1 MTRSAYLIYNPTAG
15 QGDPDLEL
23 KLLQTL
29 LSPKFDLHIQKTT
42 EEINA
47 DQLAHQALDKG
58 FKTVIAAG
66 GDGTI
71 SATAGVL
78 INTHV
83 AFGIIPCGTANALA
97 STLGIASS
105 IEEACETI
113 LAGHTRIIDTALCNK
128 QPMLLLAGV
137 GFEADTIEG
146 TSKQVKKNLGMLAYI
161 LSGLQQLRE
170 FEQFNAEIET
180 DEKIIKVTAAAI
192 TVANAAPATSILA
205 QGPSKVIFDDGL
217 LDVTIV
223 APKNRAS
230 AVTASYHLLQTA
242 LQNEEAQRDD
252 IGYLKTKRVK
262 ITTDPLQNVVVDGE
276 VIGNTAIEVEIIP
289 HSLIIFVPATQGDSP
304 PEKIENLPKSQV
316 EAKIKSID

>member
-15 QGDPDLEL
+15 QGDPEQEL
-23 KLLQTL
+23 QLIQSLLA
-29 LSPKFDLHIQKTT
+29 PEFDLYTEKTT
-42 EEINA
+42 EEVDA
-47 DQLAHQALDKG
+47 AALAKDAIEKG

-78 INTHV
+78 INSHV
-83 AFGIIPCGTANALA
+83 AFGILPCGTANALA
-97 STLGIASS
+97 STLGIPPSA
-105 IEEACETI
+105 EEACQTI
-113 LAGHTRIIDTALCNK
+113 LAGHTRIVDTATCNG

-146 TSKQVKKNLGMLAYI
+146 TNKQAKKNWGMLAYVF
-161 LSGLQQLRE
+161 SGLRQLRE
-170 FEQFNAEIET
+170 FERFEAEIET
-180 DEKIIKVTAAAI
+180 DDKLIEVTAAAV

-205 QGPSKVIFDDGL
+205 QGPARVICDDGL

-230 AVTASYHLLQTA
+230 AITASYHLLQTA

-252 IGYLKTKRVK
+252 IGYLRTKRVK
-262 ITTDPLQNVVVDGE
+262 ITTSPLQNVVVDGE
-276 VIGNTAIEVEIIP
+276 VIGHTEIEVECIP
-289 HSLIIFVPATQGDSP
+289 HSLIIFVPATGSNSP
-304 PEKIENLPKSQV
+304 PEKLENLPESKV
-316 EAKIKSID
+316 ETKTKAP

>member
-29 LSPKFDLHIQKTT
+29 LSPNFDLHTEKTT
-42 EEINA
+42 EEVDA
-47 DQLAHQALDKG
+47 GQLARQALSKG
-58 FKTVIAAG
+58 FKTIIAAG

-78 INTHV
+78 INTNV

-97 STLGIASS
+97 STLGISPS
-105 IEEACETI
+105 LEEACQTI
-113 LAGHTRIIDTALCNK
+113 VAGHTRIIDTALCNG
-128 QPMLLLAGV
+128 QPMLLLVGV

-146 TSKQVKKNLGMLAYI
+146 TNQQIKKNLGMLAYI
-161 LSGLQQLRE
+161 FSGLQQLRE
-170 FEQFNAEIET
+170 FEQFEAEIET
-180 DEKIIKVTAAAI
+180 DEKVIKVTATAV

-217 LDVTIV
+217 LDVTIL
-223 APKNRAS
+223 APKNRAG
-230 AVTASYHLLQTA
+230 AITASYHLLQTA
-242 LQNEEAQRDD
+242 LQNEEVQRDD

-262 ITTDPLQNVVVDGE
+262 ITTNPLQNVVVDGE

-289 HSLIIFVPATQGDSP
+289 HSLIIFVPATHGDSH
-304 PEKIENLPKSQV
+304 PEKLENLPKSQV
-316 EAKIKSID
+316 EAKTQEL